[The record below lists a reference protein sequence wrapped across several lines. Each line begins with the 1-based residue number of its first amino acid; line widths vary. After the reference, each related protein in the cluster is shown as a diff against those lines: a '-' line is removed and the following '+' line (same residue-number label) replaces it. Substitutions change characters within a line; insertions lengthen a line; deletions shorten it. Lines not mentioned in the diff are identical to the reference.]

1 MKKEMVKKTIYS
13 ALLLAIITFF
23 SYTLIYKVINIAAF
37 ALNIA
42 KTGIF
47 PIKLVD
53 LVAYSALLIE
63 LLSILMLIFNEKR
76 GIQLSLLM
84 IVLFTLYITI
94 LYLNDRYETCGC
106 GGILNGLHFFPH
118 LLINLS
124 IIIILIILLRKK

>member
-1 MKKEMVKKTIYS
+1 MVKKTIYS

-23 SYTLIYKVINIAAF
+23 SYTLIYKVINITAF

-76 GIQLSLLM
+76 GIQLLKFS
-84 IVLFTLYITI
+84 
-94 LYLNDRYETCGC
+94 
-106 GGILNGLHFFPH
+106 
-118 LLINLS
+118 
-124 IIIILIILLRKK
+124 K